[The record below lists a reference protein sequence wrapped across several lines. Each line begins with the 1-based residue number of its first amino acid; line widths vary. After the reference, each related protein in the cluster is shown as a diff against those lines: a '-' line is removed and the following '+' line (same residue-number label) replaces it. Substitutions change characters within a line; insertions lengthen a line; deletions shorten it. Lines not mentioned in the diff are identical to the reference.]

1 MRPSALVLAAVLAPT
16 LLFAQ
21 APAGVDGRWE
31 GALGAGAGSLRLVI
45 DITKTAD
52 GLLLGTLTSVD
63 QGGVKIPLSS
73 VKPSGDSLRF
83 EVASVGG
90 VYAGLMNADRTRMT
104 GMWTQMGAPAQPLD
118 FVRAAAAGQS
128 QAAAAPPAA
137 PAAPSPFGLPF
148 ELTTPARPMPFV
160 GDGKTHL
167 VYELHLTNFGAGE
180 LLVTKLEALNG
191 NVPLASFDGAT
202 LAGMIRQPGHA
213 AVADSR
219 AIPGGGR
226 AVVFLWITLD
236 AGAPVPTSVRHRVSA
251 GNQVLDGGA
260 VSVVST
266 QPVVLGPPLRGADW
280 VAGNGPGNESG
291 HRRAMIPLNGHTAIA
306 QRFAIDWVKVGPNG
320 RTFDGDEKDNKTY
333 FAYGN
338 DVLAVADGIVASLKD
353 GIPQNVPGAT
363 SRAVPITPETIGGNY
378 IILDIGGGR
387 FAFYAHMQPGS
398 LRVKLGEKVRRGQV
412 IGLLG
417 NSGNSTEPHLHFH
430 VTDGNTPLESEGLPY
445 VIGSWEVMR
454 AANTWERRQNQLP
467 MLNARVR
474 FPDKP

>member
-1 MRPSALVLAAVLAPT
+1 MTMRLTAVLASVLSASV
-16 LLFAQ
+16 LLAQ
-21 APAGVDGRWE
+21 APSGVDGRWE
-31 GALGAGAGSLRLVI
+31 GALGVGAGSLRLVI

-118 FVRAAAAGQS
+118 LVRAAAAQS
-128 QAAAAPPAA
+128 QAAAAPPAT
-137 PAAPSPFGLPF
+137 PSPFGLPF
-148 ELTTPARPMPFV
+148 ELTIPARPMPFM

-191 NVPLASFDGAT
+191 NLPLASFDGAA

-219 AIPGGGR
+219 AVPSGGR
-226 AVVFLWITLD
+226 AVAFVWITLD
-236 AGAPVPTSVRHRVSA
+236 AGVVVPTAIRHRVSA
-251 GNQVLDGGA
+251 GGQVLDGGV
-260 VSVVST
+260 VSVST
-266 QPVVLGPPLRGADW
+266 TPAIALSPPLRGSNW
-280 VAGNGPGNESG
+280 FAGNGPANESG
-291 HRRAMIPLNGHTAIA
+291 HRRAMIPLNGHTSIA
-306 QRFAIDWVKVGPNG
+306 QRFAIDWVKLGPNG
-320 RTFDGDEKDNKTY
+320 KTFDGDEKDNKTY

-338 DVLAVADGIVASLKD
+338 DVLAVADGMVASLED
-353 GIPQNVPGAT
+353 GIPENVPGVT
-363 SRAVPITPETIGGNY
+363 SRAVPITPETVGGNY
-378 IILDIGGGR
+378 VILDIGGGR

-398 LRVKLGEKVRRGQV
+398 LRVKLGDRVRRGQV

-445 VIGSWEVMR
+445 VIGAWEAMS
-454 AANTWERRQNQLP
+454 APGTWERRQNQLP